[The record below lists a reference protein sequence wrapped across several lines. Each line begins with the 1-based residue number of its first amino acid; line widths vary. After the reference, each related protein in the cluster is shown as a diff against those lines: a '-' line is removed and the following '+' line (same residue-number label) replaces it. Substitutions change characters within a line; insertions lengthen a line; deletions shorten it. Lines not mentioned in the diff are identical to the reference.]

1 MLRGVAEC
9 GEMLQRGA
17 LCCSYEALRFDFD
30 GNLVALS
37 HNGVGRIHHGDRD
50 VC

>member
-1 MLRGVAEC
+1 
-9 GEMLQRGA
+9 MLQRGA

-30 GNLVALS
+30 GDLVALS